1 MLSVKWVTS
10 ACWRGHSP
18 WWVQVGSLAFPCTY
32 TLTEAEEEE
41 EGKEAAG
48 RKSPRHTRG
57 RVKVQER
64 MKAAGRWLKSFC
76 LAL

>member
-1 MLSVKWVTS
+1 MLSVKWVMS
-10 ACWRGHSP
+10 ACWSGHP
-18 WWVQVGSLAFPCTY
+18 VPGGFTGISLNIY

-57 RVKVQER
+57 RVKIQER